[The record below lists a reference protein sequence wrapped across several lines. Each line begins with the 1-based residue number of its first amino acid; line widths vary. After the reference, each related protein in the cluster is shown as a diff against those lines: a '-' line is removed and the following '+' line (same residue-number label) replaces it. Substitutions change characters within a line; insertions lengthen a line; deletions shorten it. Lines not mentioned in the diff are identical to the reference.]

1 MELCKMY
8 SGGQVEIVWW
18 VMYTF
23 IYQTIGGTYGR
34 GTGGFPGGSAL
45 KNPPANAG
53 EACWH
58 PYGTPASDRAG
69 T

>member
-23 IYQTIGGTYGR
+23 IYQFEALMGGELG
-34 GTGGFPGGSAL
+34 
-45 KNPPANAG
+45 
-53 EACWH
+53 
-58 PYGTPASDRAG
+58 ASLVAQH
-69 T
+69 